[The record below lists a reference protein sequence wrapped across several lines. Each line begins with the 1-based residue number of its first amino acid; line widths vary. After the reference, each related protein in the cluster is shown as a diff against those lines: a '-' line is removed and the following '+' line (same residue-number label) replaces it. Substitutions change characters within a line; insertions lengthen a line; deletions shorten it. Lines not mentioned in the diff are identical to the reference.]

1 MAAFDPSRIT
11 ASFPEKNDDDLHPSA
26 DPAPVR
32 AGVLLRAGRHANGR
46 QGTATLREN
55 DGITSS
61 HRQRGIPRE
70 ARKVERPPGFV
81 LQGTE
86 NNMKEMTMNAMNL
99 KAGWRLWAPTAKRL
113 QLRRKQ
119 RGFAL
124 YDAQRRPGVP
134 VRVANAHARF
144 EYEARQAMREWLML

>member
-1 MAAFDPSRIT
+1 
-11 ASFPEKNDDDLHPSA
+11 
-26 DPAPVR
+26 
-32 AGVLLRAGRHANGR
+32 
-46 QGTATLREN
+46 
-55 DGITSS
+55 
-61 HRQRGIPRE
+61 
-70 ARKVERPPGFV
+70 
-81 LQGTE
+81 
-86 NNMKEMTMNAMNL
+86 MKEMTMNAMNL

-134 VRVANAHARF
+134 ARVANAHARF